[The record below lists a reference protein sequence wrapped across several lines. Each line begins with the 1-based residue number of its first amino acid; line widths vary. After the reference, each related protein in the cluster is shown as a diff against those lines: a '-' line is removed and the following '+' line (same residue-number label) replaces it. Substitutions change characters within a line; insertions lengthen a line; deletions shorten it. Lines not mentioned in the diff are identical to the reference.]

1 MSSICDTQSTTHCKE
16 QQCTFK
22 HFNFPLTL
30 NQCFS
35 VEHLNRAEDDIQ
47 QAILLLQKL
56 QPASA
61 QHSINPPL
69 PKNDPNDVD
78 ALRRLILKKKQIELS
93 KQVNAYGPLN
103 GGPLNIE
110 LKQTFIVFLGRGCSG
125 KTE

>member
-1 MSSICDTQSTTHCKE
+1 MNE
-16 QQCTFK
+16 Y
-22 HFNFPLTL
+22 
-30 NQCFS
+30 FS

-93 KQVNAYGPLN
+93 KQVSTNPMVLRTDSPWNFSRNLYL
-103 GGPLNIE
+103 
-110 LKQTFIVFLGRGCSG
+110 
-125 KTE
+125 

>member
-1 MSSICDTQSTTHCKE
+1 MNE
-16 QQCTFK
+16 Y
-22 HFNFPLTL
+22 
-30 NQCFS
+30 FS

-56 QPASA
+56 QPASG
-61 QHSINPPL
+61 QYSINPPL

-103 GGPLNIE
+103 GGPLN
-110 LKQTFIVFLGRGCSG
+110 LKLKLKFNIFLGRGCSG
-125 KTE
+125 KTK

>member
-1 MSSICDTQSTTHCKE
+1 M
-16 QQCTFK
+16 
-22 HFNFPLTL
+22 L
-30 NQCFS
+30 NFS

-61 QHSINPPL
+61 QYSINPAL

-93 KQVNAYGPLN
+93 KQVNADDSLNRKPLHI
-103 GGPLNIE
+103 L
-110 LKQTFIVFLGRGCSG
+110 LKLKFIVFLGRGCSG
-125 KTE
+125 KTK

>member
-1 MSSICDTQSTTHCKE
+1 MNE
-16 QQCTFK
+16 Y
-22 HFNFPLTL
+22 
-30 NQCFS
+30 FS

-103 GGPLNIE
+103 GGPLNLE
-110 LKQTFIVFLGRGCSG
+110 LKPTFIVSLGRGCSG